1 LIAGWDYDS
10 ISALRWLDAG
20 YCLSTRL
27 LKNKYEAVRAE
38 KMVLIDAQMAVRNR
52 RVWFASWMFLS
63 SLLFAHPLILFIRL
77 SLSNDDISYVFLIP
91 FISVWVIFIERR
103 KIFCDLSFGRELGG
117 CILVLGVAT
126 AVAFRLLGSVST
138 VDLQLSGYILSLV
151 LFWLAGFAFFYG
163 RVAFK
168 AACFPLVFL
177 FLMVP
182 PPRFLLDR
190 IVYLLQAG
198 SAWITEALFDLF
210 HVPALREGF
219 VFHLARVD
227 IEIAKECS
235 GIRSSMALLVLAL
248 VATHFTL
255 KSFWKKA
262 LFVAC
267 GLFMMILKNGIRIAV
282 LTLLAM
288 YVDPEF
294 LYGKLHQR
302 GGIVFFLVGL
312 VLLLPVL
319 LFLQRSERK

>member
-1 LIAGWDYDS
+1 
-10 ISALRWLDAG
+10 
-20 YCLSTRL
+20 LSTQQQ
-27 LKNKYEAVRAE
+27 NAKYEAARAE
-38 KMVLIDAQMAVRNR
+38 KTALNAAKMAVRNR
-52 RVWFASWMFLS
+52 WVWFGSWIFLS
-63 SLLFAHPLILFIRL
+63 SLFFARPLALFVRL
-77 SLSNDDISYVFLIP
+77 SLSNDDISYVLLIP
-91 FISVWVIFIERR
+91 FISISILFIERR
-103 KIFCDLSFGRELGG
+103 KIFRDLSFDRELGG
-117 CILVLGVAT
+117 CILILGVTT
-126 AVAFRLLGSVST
+126 AVASRLMGGVSA

-151 LFWLAGFAFFYG
+151 LFWLAGFALFCG
-163 RVAFK
+163 RAALK
-168 AACFPLVFL
+168 AGCFPLVFL

-182 PPRFLLDR
+182 PPSFLLDR

-219 VFHLARVD
+219 VFHLAGVD

-235 GIRSSMALLVLAL
+235 GIRSSMALLILAL
-248 VATHFTL
+248 LATHLTL

-288 YVDPEF
+288 YVDPDF
-294 LYGKLHQR
+294 LYGKLHHR
-302 GGIVFFLVGL
+302 GGIVFFLIGL